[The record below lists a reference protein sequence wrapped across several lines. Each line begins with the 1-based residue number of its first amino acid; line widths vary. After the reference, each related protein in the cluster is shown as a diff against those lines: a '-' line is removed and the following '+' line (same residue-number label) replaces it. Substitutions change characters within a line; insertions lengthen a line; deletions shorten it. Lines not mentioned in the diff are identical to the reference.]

1 MILLNGGCMYCVDRD
16 RYICIYIYIY
26 IYLYFNIKSHI
37 SYIYIYCLRIY
48 STVIFVGN
56 RYTHAHNDV
65 SILLYVNN
73 I

>member
-16 RYICIYIYIY
+16 RYICIYIYIF
-26 IYLYFNIKSHI
+26 IFQHKVHI
-37 SYIYIYCLRIY
+37 YIYIYCLRIY

-56 RYTHAHNDV
+56 RYTHIFV
-65 SILLYVNN
+65 YPLLYVNN